1 MEDEFFIDVSHILQD
16 IGAGKGKYYAL
27 NFPLRDGMDDECY
40 EQIFQ
45 PVITKVSP
53 ACAYEYRRNAVKQM
67 LRWSSGLRSR
77 YGIAIEINDV

>member
-1 MEDEFFIDVSHILQD
+1 MFQD

-45 PVITKVSP
+45 PVITKVI
-53 ACAYEYRRNAVKQM
+53 CFKIKYTVFRK
-67 LRWSSGLRSR
+67 LRFL
-77 YGIAIEINDV
+77 D